1 MENINE
7 ELKKVLLLMNY
18 NTSNTLSENTE
29 KISNLI
35 TEKGGVKVKPSV
47 PSGAGKTAARAT
59 KNTVSDAIAA
69 ATKFKG
75 ERKALESAFDN
86 KLLATKAGGKKL
98 TKADI
103 DTHKVDLIKKDVDI
117 YANTPKADGKLPS
130 KQEIKDYTI
139 QRSQQV
145 SKSVDAKVAKQTGS
159 VPTGGKT
166 TGGGTTGGKTTGGGT
181 STGKGRQKNTNKPKK
196 QRAKSKDFPKGKETR
211 WQKFKGSVKNFTRTR
226 AFKFLLLAGGL
237 YLVYR
242 WWMDE
247 GSAPFPDCIGK
258 NIPKEDFEQMVN
270 SGDGSVIISDTGVE
284 AIDRAGGGKF
294 YDDKKFVTGNG
305 KYSGTWAE
313 VPGVGVVISISGQ
326 EYTMSCEGVVKD
338 EEDGD
343 GDGGDGGGGG
353 GGGGYTPCSGF
364 PLKQGCKS
372 SDVTKV
378 QECLGI
384 TADGQLGPKTASAIK
399 AKGYSVPLSQ
409 SDYDKIVANCGGSG
423 SSSSTT
429 TTTTVYTG
437 GEAGSIEN
445 FV

>member
-35 TEKGGVKVKPSV
+35 TEKGVKVKPGV
-47 PSGAGKTAARAT
+47 ASGAGKTVARTT
-59 KNTVSDAIAA
+59 KNTLGDAIAA
-69 ATKFKG
+69 ATKLKG
-75 ERKALESAFDN
+75 ERKALESAFNN
-86 KLLATKAGGKKL
+86 KLLATKSGGKKL

-103 DTHKVDLIKKDVDI
+103 ANHKTELIRKDIDI

-130 KQEIKDYTI
+130 KKEINDYAI

-145 SKSVDAKVAKQTGS
+145 SKSIDAKITKQ
-159 VPTGGKT
+159 TGGKT
-166 TGGGTTGGKTTGGGT
+166 TDGGTTGGGKKTDGE
-181 STGKGRQKNTNKPKK
+181 GRKKNENEPTKD
-196 QRAKSKDFPKGKETR
+196 RIDSKDLTKGKETR
-211 WQKFKGSVKNFTRTR
+211 WEKFKDSIKTFSRTKT
-226 AFKFLLLAGGL
+226 FKYLLIAGGL
-237 YLVYR
+237 YLVYK
-242 WWMDE
+242 WWMAE

-270 SGDGSVIISDTGVE
+270 SGDGSVIISDTGIDAV
-284 AIDRAGGGKF
+284 DRAGGGKF

-305 KYSGTWAE
+305 KYTGTWTD
-313 VPGVGVVISISGQ
+313 VPGTGVVITISGQ
-326 EYTMSCEGVVKD
+326 EYTMSCEGVIED
-338 EEDGD
+338 EEDT
-343 GDGGDGGGGG
+343 DGGDGGD

-364 PLKQGCKS
+364 PLKQGCQS
-372 SDVTKV
+372 SDVRKV

-384 TADGQLGPKTASAIK
+384 GADGKLGPKTASSIK

-409 SDYDKIVANCGGSG
+409 SDYNKIVADCGGS

-437 GEAGSIEN
+437 GEEGSIEN